1 MNYTYTFF
9 GKRHVCSRGTFFVV
23 FGLIVAC
30 SLFMLWSVFG
40 GINKAFGLWGIL
52 AYVILFAEIS
62 INNVR
67 HFILFAE
74 ISINNVRHSILPV
87 GVNKFVG
94 IPISIAA
101 MIYYWFF

>member
-1 MNYTYTFF
+1 MNYNYTFF
-9 GKRHVCSRGTFFVV
+9 GKRRVCSRGTFFIV

-52 AYVILFAEIS
+52 AYI
-62 INNVR
+62 
-67 HFILFAE
+67 ILFAE

-87 GVNKFVG
+87 GVTKFVG

>member
-9 GKRHVCSRGTFFVV
+9 GKRHACSRGTFFVV
-23 FGLIVAC
+23 FGLIVAL

-52 AYVILFAEIS
+52 AYVILFGEVA

-67 HFILFAE
+67 HA
-74 ISINNVRHSILPV
+74 ILPV
-87 GVNKFVG
+87 GANKLIG
-94 IPISIAA
+94 IPVSLAA